1 MMSSSSDP
9 GSGSVSVA
17 NSCPQFYFKFGSLPK
32 EMWRYSS
39 LGKFYLALNSVSPRW
54 EGDRRISQHES
65 MDNRAPPQNYNLI
78 QGWSVSKSNQRYSHD
93 AVPSLKFPV
102 SFSADYHLCV
112 LYIQNIQIVQEKFDD
127 SIKQFDPSS
136 NIFLHYLG
144 CPGKARFLPIIFINN
159 ECRVTSRIEAS

>member
-1 MMSSSSDP
+1 
-9 GSGSVSVA
+9 
-17 NSCPQFYFKFGSLPK
+17 
-32 EMWRYSS
+32 
-39 LGKFYLALNSVSPRW
+39 
-54 EGDRRISQHES
+54 

-112 LYIQNIQIVQEKFDD
+112 LYIQSIEIVQEKFDD
-127 SIKQFDPSS
+127 FIKQFDPSS

-159 ECRVTSRIEAS
+159 ECRMTSGIEASESSECTKPFWMIATSLSNRMKGQRTLTHTQRNLAWGSLFSFSFIQLPKLFFNATTHKSIS